1 MNKKL
6 SKILTLITGVF
17 GLIGI
22 YYFIRIVMAG
32 DDSIK
37 SDVALQNSILSP
49 FITYSLILLVL
60 VAVVSVVFSL
70 LNLFKNPEI
79 LKKTLIGVAFFA
91 VLLVIGYSTASS
103 GAVTN
108 NLGNIIK
115 DGEAGVVSKWVST
128 LINFSFYLGVIG
140 LVLFLYDFLK
150 SLVK

>member
-22 YYFIRIVMAG
+22 YFFIRIVMAG

-49 FITYSLILLVL
+49 FINYSLILLVL
-60 VAVVSVVFSL
+60 VAGISVVFSL

-79 LKKTLIGVAFFA
+79 LKKTLISIAFFA
-91 VLLVIGYSTASS
+91 VLLVIAYSTASS
-103 GAVTN
+103 AAVTN
-108 NLGNIIK
+108 NLGNVIK
-115 DGEAGVVSKWVST
+115 DGEAGEVSKWVST
-128 LINFSFYLGVIG
+128 LISFTFYLGIIG
-140 LVLFLYDFLK
+140 LALFLYDFLK

>member
-22 YYFIRIVMAG
+22 YYFIRIVMEG